1 MLARW
6 GWLLATGLLGGL
18 AIAWVLSGVAVSA
31 SSSFTVRSLGPDQTP
46 YSAARLTLTYARLIP
61 EDPEIIASMSRET
74 GLAPD
79 YIEDRFTM
87 IAQPD
92 TNVLFARFTGGDEST
107 ALSALQSLPN
117 AIAKA
122 DDGAGT
128 QLATTVKP
136 VSRPVIFGGFSKGK
150 ALLLGALSGFAI
162 AAAIALTLERRRP
175 RVDRLDQLRTIL
187 PMPVSLAT
195 ASRFVMRN
203 EASKRAQA
211 ETEVLLP
218 VDWVP
223 RGSLVERNMLAI
235 LPAGFDAAGDG
246 QATDP
251 IALAVRKGTPA
262 KEVERRL
269 KEIDLSGLVVAA
281 AFLTPRNLM
290 KAGTR

>member
-1 MLARW
+1 
-6 GWLLATGLLGGL
+6 
-18 AIAWVLSGVAVSA
+18 
-31 SSSFTVRSLGPDQTP
+31 
-46 YSAARLTLTYARLIP
+46 
-61 EDPEIIASMSRET
+61 
-74 GLAPD
+74 
-79 YIEDRFTM
+79 M
-87 IAQPD
+87 IAHPD

-262 KEVERRL
+262 KEVERRV
-269 KEIDLSGLVVAA
+269 KEMEL
-281 AFLTPRNLM
+281 
-290 KAGTR
+290 